1 MSARILAVDDDAGI
15 LDVLRYL
22 LSSEGFE
29 VETASDGEEALAA
42 AARRPFDLVLLDV
55 MLPALSGTEVCRRLR
70 EADNTVPI
78 IMLTA
83 RDAEVDRVLN
93 LELGADDYIPKPFSK
108 AELVSRVRA
117 LLRRREYDRADPSAA
132 IRQLGG
138 LRLDLGRHQLLVDER
153 PVTLTPSE
161 FKLLALLAEQPER
174 VFTRRQIM
182 QHLWESEYVGDEH
195 SCDVHVSNIRRKIE
209 REPSRPHRLVTVR
222 GVGYKLVSF

>member
-42 AARRPFDLVLLDV
+42 ASRRPLDLVLLDV
-55 MLPALSGTEVCRRLR
+55 MLPGLSGTEVCRRLR

-138 LRLDLGRHQLLVDER
+138 LRLDLGRHKLLVDEK
-153 PVTLTPSE
+153 PVTLTLSE

-209 REPSRPHRLVTVR
+209 REPNRPQRLVTVR
-222 GVGYKLVSF
+222 GVGYKLVSS

>member
-42 AARRPFDLVLLDV
+42 ASRRPLDLVLLDV
-55 MLPALSGTEVCRRLR
+55 MLPGLSGTEVCRRLR

-138 LRLDLGRHQLLVDER
+138 LRLDLGRHQLVVDER

>member
-42 AARRPFDLVLLDV
+42 ASRRPFDLVLLDV
-55 MLPALSGTEVCRRLR
+55 MLPGLSGTEVCRRLR

-138 LRLDLGRHQLLVDER
+138 LRLDLGRHQLVVDER

-195 SCDVHVSNIRRKIE
+195 SCDVCT
-209 REPSRPHRLVTVR
+209 SRTS
-222 GVGYKLVSF
+222 VGRSSASPAVPTGS

>member
-42 AARRPFDLVLLDV
+42 ASRRPLDLVLLDV
-55 MLPALSGTEVCRRLR
+55 MLPGLSGTEVCRRLR

-138 LRLDLGRHQLLVDER
+138 LRLDLGRHQLVVDER

-222 GVGYKLVSF
+222 GVGYKLVSS